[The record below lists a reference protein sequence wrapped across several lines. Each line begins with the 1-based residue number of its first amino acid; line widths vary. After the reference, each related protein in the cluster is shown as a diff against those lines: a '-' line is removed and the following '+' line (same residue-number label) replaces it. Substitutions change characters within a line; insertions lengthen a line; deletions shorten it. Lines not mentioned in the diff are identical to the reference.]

1 MKQVVADTEYY
12 GKSEL
17 LLDLKRPGCLGRPKQ
32 KVVWLVEAWSK
43 QGYDLYSPRGPDC
56 AMKCLAIQNGVH
68 HGHTAW

>member
-32 KVVWLVEAWSK
+32 RWCGLSRPGLSKDTIYVVLEVRIV
-43 QGYDLYSPRGPDC
+43 Q
-56 AMKCLAIQNGVH
+56 
-68 HGHTAW
+68 